1 VPKRR
6 KEMEE
11 SDRDEGFKVK
21 DRRRFSET
29 GEARPETEGAVKTE
43 EAQEAPKA
51 QEEPETAKEQ
61 AGEARAHEAPPL
73 TFITFVITLANAALV
88 HLGLVRN
95 PDTGEP
101 NKDLSAARQTIDLIA
116 LLEEKTRGNLTPE
129 EKQVIEE
136 TLYQL
141 RMAFVEAAKS

>member
-1 VPKRR
+1 
-6 KEMEE
+6 MEE

-29 GEARPETEGAVKTE
+29 GEARPEPEGAAETK

-51 QEEPETAKEQ
+51 QEKEEAVKER
-61 AGEARAHEAPPL
+61 AGEAEDREAPPL
-73 TFITFVITLANAALV
+73 TFIAFVITLANATLV

-95 PDTGEP
+95 PDTGEA

-116 LLEEKTRGNLTPE
+116 LLQEKTRGNLTPE